1 MVGKTEGRK
10 TAARKAAVRNAAV
23 RKAETRNAV
32 ARKVAARNAAISRVP
47 GKPYRNPLFLLLLM
61 GALIGALIALLTPPA
76 LAQGSGGLVISS
88 LPSDIVIGSA
98 PADAAPPVQLLEA
111 SLTPM
116 DPALAA
122 TPATPRA
129 GLPRPSIIVGDM
141 AVLAALGP
149 RGPLGMPFQLREAIR
164 QRDAA
169 LFERLLGR
177 GVFDPDPDRMAE
189 AIQTELQRAQCYAG
203 GIDGE
208 WGSGSARAVE
218 RWRQAAS
225 SNVATDPQPQLFRA
239 IARGGDLRCAAVAA
253 PVAVVTPTSKPR
265 PGGNAA

>member
-10 TAARKAAVRNAAV
+10 TAAGKAAVRNAAV

-122 TPATPRA
+122 TPAAPRA

-141 AVLAALGP
+141 AGPYQRRFAQRKRLDDTLAQ
-149 RGPLGMPFQLREAIR
+149 F
-164 QRDAA
+164 
-169 LFERLLGR
+169 
-177 GVFDPDPDRMAE
+177 
-189 AIQTELQRAQCYAG
+189 
-203 GIDGE
+203 
-208 WGSGSARAVE
+208 
-218 RWRQAAS
+218 
-225 SNVATDPQPQLFRA
+225 
-239 IARGGDLRCAAVAA
+239 AA
-253 PVAVVTPTSKPR
+253 PVG
-265 PGGNAA
+265 GGNMSRQQRPSRLRHEVQAVFGDDQPFIKVNIKETAKKQSVYYVEVM